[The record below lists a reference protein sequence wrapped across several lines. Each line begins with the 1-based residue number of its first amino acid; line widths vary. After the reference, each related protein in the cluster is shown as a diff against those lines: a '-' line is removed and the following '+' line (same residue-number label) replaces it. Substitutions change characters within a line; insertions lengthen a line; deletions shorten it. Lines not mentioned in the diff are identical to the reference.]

1 MSSFWV
7 QLQVGI
13 LVFLG
18 AVLLVALSNW
28 RALRRLG
35 RARYAA
41 PRRWPRV
48 SILVPARNEEEN
60 IGPCVRSLLAQDYPV
75 FQVLVLDDESSDG
88 TAEVLASLPEED
100 GRLRVIQGR
109 PLPSGWL
116 GKHWACQQLAEAA
129 DGELLLF
136 TDADTRHH
144 PAALRDAVRALLA
157 EEADLLSA
165 LPHQK
170 VGSWAERLLVPIIP
184 WALFSFLPLALAH
197 RWHWPVLSAAIG
209 QYLLFRREVYAQVGG
224 HAAVRQHAA
233 DDLAL
238 GRRVKAHGLRL
249 RLVDGGERISCRM
262 YHNAGEVYEGLSK
275 NLLAAFGYLV
285 PAFLFVWLWL
295 GLVFWQPLVVL
306 GLAGLGMDLSP
317 TSLLL
322 AGAAV
327 AASLLLWGLSTWR
340 FGFPLWL
347 APLYPVSVLLTVW
360 LALRSL
366 VLTVRGRAT
375 WKGRTLAAGS
385 RRAGE

>member
-1 MSSFWV
+1 
-7 QLQVGI
+7 
-13 LVFLG
+13 
-18 AVLLVALSNW
+18 
-28 RALRRLG
+28 
-35 RARYAA
+35 
-41 PRRWPRV
+41 
-48 SILVPARNEEEN
+48 
-60 IGPCVRSLLAQDYPV
+60 
-75 FQVLVLDDESSDG
+75 
-88 TAEVLASLPEED
+88 
-100 GRLRVIQGR
+100 
-109 PLPSGWL
+109 
-116 GKHWACQQLAEAA
+116 
-129 DGELLLF
+129 
-136 TDADTRHH
+136 
-144 PAALRDAVRALLA
+144 
-157 EEADLLSA
+157 
-165 LPHQK
+165 
-170 VGSWAERLLVPIIP
+170 
-184 WALFSFLPLALAH
+184 
-197 RWHWPVLSAAIG
+197 
-209 QYLLFRREVYAQVGG
+209 
-224 HAAVRQHAA
+224 VRQHAA